1 MGRTERLTRLEK
13 MTEYPSIQAMRD
25 YFLDKAGSLEFFSER
40 SFGDYVATVM
50 EFMNYM
56 GKPDPESVLDALK
69 EDIPGAEE
77 TIQGYIRWHR
87 EKGNATSTQRLRA
100 TQLKRWTR
108 VNGLGVNWDL
118 IIIPRVRPVVSDRA
132 PTKTE
137 LRLLT
142 SYGRSWM
149 LPTTLTLA
157 SSGMRVG
164 SLIKLRL
171 KHLNLESF
179 PDIAIIEV
187 PPGATK
193 GGIGYYTAITPE
205 AREALVKSLERR
217 REKGEDLG
225 PESPLLKSPNN
236 DGITYVAV
244 RHAWV
249 KMLKGAGLIEKS
261 HGTYVLHIHTLRK
274 FFRSQVEGALTK
286 SIREALMGHLT
297 AEYLDRNYLRIPEDT
312 LALEY
317 RKTIPALTVFEDVMS
332 EEYQKKQLLMSV
344 RLMFPDK
351 ADLIAEILA
360 RYRTVEEATP
370 EIQELINPPETND
383 REARTVSSEEQMV
396 KLVSQGWDL
405 ITELNGGSYLLK
417 RD

>member
-1 MGRTERLTRLEK
+1 
-13 MTEYPSIQAMRD
+13 MTEYPSIRAMRE
-25 YFLDKAGSLEFFSER
+25 YFLDKAGDIEFFSER
-40 SFGDYVATVM
+40 SFRDYVATVM
-50 EFMNYM
+50 EFTDYM
-56 GKPDPESVLDALK
+56 GQPDPESTLDTLRA
-69 EDIPGAEE
+69 DISGAEE

-108 VNGLGVNWDL
+108 VNGLKVNWDK
-118 IIIPRVRPVVSDRA
+118 IIIPRVRLVVSDRA

-149 LPTTLTLA
+149 LPTTLILA

-179 PDIAIIEV
+179 PDIGVIEV
-187 PPGATK
+187 PPEATK
-193 GGIGYYTAITPE
+193 GGIGYFTAITPE

-217 REKGEDLG
+217 REKGEELG
-225 PESPLLKSPNN
+225 PESSLLKSPNN
-236 DGITYVAV
+236 PGITYVAV

-249 KMLKGAGLIEKS
+249 KMLKAAGLTEKS
-261 HGTYVLHIHTLRK
+261 HGTYVLHVHTLRK

-297 AEYLDRNYLRIPEDT
+297 AEYLDRNYLRVPENT
-312 LALEY
+312 LATEY
-317 RKTIPALTVFEDVMS
+317 RKTLPSLTIFEDVLS

-344 RLMFPDK
+344 RMMFPDK

-360 RYRTVEEATP
+360 RYRTVEEASP
-370 EIQELINPPETND
+370 EIQELLNPPND
-383 REARTVSSEEQMV
+383 REATIVSSEEEMLE
-396 KLVSQGWDL
+396 LVSQGWDL
-405 ITELNGGSYLLK
+405 QRELNGGGFLLK